1 MLEPSP
7 VNIFLWDNFTHL
19 DFLISFGTNVKTS
32 QLKEVSVYVLIALIY
47 CVFKNTEPGLPMH
60 LCLDVKHPFP
70 ESLSLGN
77 HLEHHMW
84 VPIWSR
90 ATPYFP
96 KKPVIFYLASI
107 GSNFFVFLNY
117 RLRFSRFFCFDLRR
131 SFLVSF
137 MLGVSLGWYNIAV

>member
-70 ESLSLGN
+70 ESLSLGK
-77 HLEHHMW
+77 
-84 VPIWSR
+84 SFG
-90 ATPYFP
+90 APYVSSNMKSGHSIFP
-96 KKPVIFYLASI
+96 QKT
-107 GSNFFVFLNY
+107 GHFL
-117 RLRFSRFFCFDLRR
+117 LGFDWL
-131 SFLVSF
+131 
-137 MLGVSLGWYNIAV
+137 